1 MRGCNDRGGGGGGF
15 SVWKQVSGIG
25 VEMTVIWMDQHDR
38 GQEGRNNRTIRAR
51 SKEVKRTYGR
61 G

>member
-1 MRGCNDRGGGGGGF
+1 MIGGEGGGGF